1 MCKFRTK
8 TLSLAGESFEKIAI
22 TITACVGIALSA
34 AAADF
39 ATAKEAEALV
49 PKLIKAISVNKADAR
64 KDVTAKDPKWVHGDL
79 YPYVVDMQA
88 KVLAHGANDKL
99 VGKTL
104 MDLEDADGKQFV
116 REFVQSTSTKGKS
129 WTDYKWSDP
138 VTKKVLPKSVYCEKS
153 GELVVCA
160 GIYKR

>member
-1 MCKFRTK
+1 M
-8 TLSLAGESFEKIAI
+8 EKIAL
-22 TITACVGIALSA
+22 TIVACVGITLSA

-39 ATAKEAEALV
+39 AMPKEAEAVV
-49 PKLIKAISVNKADAR
+49 PKLIKAIGANKADAF
-64 KDVTAKDPKWVHGDL
+64 KEVTAKDPKWVHGDL
-79 YPYVVDMQA
+79 YPFVVDMQA
-88 KVLAHGANDKL
+88 TVLAHGANDKL
-99 VGKTL
+99 VGKVL

-116 REFVQSTSTKGKS
+116 KEFVQSTSAKGKS